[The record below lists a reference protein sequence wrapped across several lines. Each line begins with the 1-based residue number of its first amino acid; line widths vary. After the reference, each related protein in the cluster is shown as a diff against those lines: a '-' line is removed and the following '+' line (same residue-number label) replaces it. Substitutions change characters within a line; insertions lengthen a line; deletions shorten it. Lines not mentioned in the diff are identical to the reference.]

1 MTSKQKIKG
10 SNFER
15 EIAEVLSGK
24 IKGGKFRRIP
34 SSGSI
39 GTIMGESNLTGDISG
54 EIKFFPKKLKG
65 ECKVGYSNNKAGE
78 AKSISLKKEWIDK
91 IREEA
96 KLNYSFPFFA
106 GKFEN
111 VREGT
116 KYFIVLDVEEFAYI
130 LNLISDLQEELNLN
144 EEELP
149 YGNNVDG
156 NSTSNK

>member
-54 EIKFFPKKLKG
+54 EVKSFPKKLKG

-91 IREEA
+91 IRAEA

-116 KYFIVLDVEEFAYI
+116 KYFIALDVEEFAYI
-130 LNLISDLQEELNLN
+130 LNLIHDLQEELDLR
-144 EEELP
+144 ETELS
-149 YGNNVDG
+149 YGDNVG
-156 NSTSNK
+156 KSSRSN